1 VAVTEREGTLD
12 FGARSNESVYGAFDE
27 RESSSKDSPFP
38 RKARRAVETELLPFI
53 VGIVDDEAMLVK
65 VQALRESAY
74 GHHLPAIAAAFGM
87 ADPVDRLADVTLFY
101 AQDKSTG
108 RMVGSARVQSNL
120 SGPLHIEKSIVLPE
134 ERQGQLLCEV
144 SRLTVLPGY
153 IPPVRLALVKALH
166 LFCIANQIG
175 GVVAGSR
182 RSLLRQYLN
191 LGFSDLYGDERLVPL
206 AYVGGLEHRILFR
219 DTVTSEAESRAR
231 SHPDHGFVFRTFH
244 PDILV
249 FRKVLEQTSA
259 GLGSS
264 RYDQI
269 YSSKAA

>member
-1 VAVTEREGTLD
+1 
-12 FGARSNESVYGAFDE
+12 
-27 RESSSKDSPFP
+27 
-38 RKARRAVETELLPFI
+38 
-53 VGIVDDEAMLVK
+53 M
-65 VQALRESAY
+65 
-74 GHHLPAIAAAFGM
+74 AAAFGK
-87 ADPVDRLADVTLFY
+87 ADPVDRLADVTVFY
-101 AQDKSTG
+101 VEDKATG
-108 RMVGSARVQSNL
+108 RVVGSARIQNNR
-120 SGPLHIEKSIVLPE
+120 SGPLQIERSLVLPK

-175 GVVAGSR
+175 GVVAGAR
-182 RSLLRQYLN
+182 RSLLRQYLS

-206 AYVGGLEHRILFR
+206 VHGGGLEHRILFR

-231 SHPDHGFVFRTFH
+231 RHPDHGFVFRTYH

-249 FRKVLEQTSA
+249 FQNLLSQTWRGLQSA
-259 GLGSS
+259 Q
-264 RYDQI
+264 YDKR